1 MSELQSSSI
10 AERIA
15 ACDLCGLA
23 KGRNKTVPGDGAAD
37 ADIMFIG
44 EGPGFYEDQRG
55 LPFVGRA
62 GNLLNEMLA
71 SIGLRRA
78 DVFVTNMVK
87 CRPPNNRDPFPAEIA
102 ACAPYLDEQIEM
114 VRPKVIVALGR
125 YSFSKFFPDEA
136 ISKARGKP
144 RDWRGIVV
152 YPMYHPAAA
161 LRNGNLRVR
170 LEDDFKRLPELIREV
185 ENGGRAAR
193 QQDAAA
199 PPQPAAKQIG
209 LF

>member
-1 MSELQSSSI
+1 MASERH
-10 AERIA
+10 AELASRIS
-15 ACDLCGLA
+15 ACEMCGLS
-23 KGRNKTVPGDGAAD
+23 KGRGKTVPGDGAAD

-44 EGPGFYEDQRG
+44 EGPGFYEDKQG

-71 SIGLRRA
+71 SISLKRA
-78 DVFVTNMVK
+78 DVFITNMVK

-125 YSFSKFFPDEA
+125 YSFSKFFPGEA
-136 ISKARGKP
+136 IGKARGKP
-144 RDWRGIVV
+144 REWRGAVV

-161 LRNGNLRVR
+161 LRNGSLKAR
-170 LEDDFKRLPELIREV
+170 LQDDFSRLPELLREA
-185 ENGGRAAR
+185 ESGRPRGEA
-193 QQDAAA
+193 AAA
-199 PPQPAAKQIG
+199 PAPAAKQMG